1 MTVSKSGSKKFL
13 TGWLI
18 VVGCMLIQAV
28 PFSVASNI
36 QPQFMDYVVN
46 GEGFTVVGFSL
57 IFTISTIIGAIASP
71 MIGKMYSKYN
81 PKILLIAGAIL
92 SGLGFMSFGLASS
105 LWQFYII
112 GGITQI
118 GTAVISSIG
127 VPLLINSWFAEEV
140 KGKAL
145 GLAFAGGAFGNMF
158 LQQMTAISLMNF
170 GHSKSYFI
178 FGGLSLAVSI
188 PVVLFILRMPK
199 GDSEIVKSKKHEENN
214 TQQIVDISYTFTE
227 VKNNKFYWMFA
238 VAFIMIGLYIS
249 AIMVQYPGY
258 LKSSGL
264 APALVGSVG
273 ATIAAFSLVG
283 NLVGGTLFDKFGVT
297 KCIILAGISAT
308 IGAVLLLFAGTNTT
322 LAFGFAAFFGIAI
335 FSYIM
340 GVAYMTGVFF
350 GKKEYGTILGITNL
364 MFAVGFATGS
374 SLFGGIVQKF
384 GYNVTWTIVILLI
397 IGAYILIVLTS
408 IGMKKLN
415 EKRTEEFRI
424 RDAKMKAV

>member
-1 MTVSKSGSKKFL
+1 M
-13 TGWLI
+13 
-18 VVGCMLIQAV
+18 
-28 PFSVASNI
+28 
-36 QPQFMDYVVN
+36 
-46 GEGFTVVGFSL
+46 
-57 IFTISTIIGAIASP
+57 
-71 MIGKMYSKYN
+71 
-81 PKILLIAGAIL
+81 
-92 SGLGFMSFGLASS
+92 
-105 LWQFYII
+105 
-112 GGITQI
+112 
-118 GTAVISSIG
+118 
-127 VPLLINSWFAEEV
+127 
-140 KGKAL
+140 
-145 GLAFAGGAFGNMF
+145 
-158 LQQMTAISLMNF
+158 
-170 GHSKSYFI
+170 

-397 IGAYILIVLTS
+397 IGAYTLIVLTS

-415 EKRTEEFRI
+415 KKRTEEFRA
-424 RDAKMKAV
+424 RDAKMKAI